1 MNVLEDVLTIR
12 EVAQRWGLHP
22 TTVRRAI
29 DAGRLPLTAR
39 KSPDD
44 VRGTWLITRASVERR
59 WGKPR
64 ARDCQRVGGQR

>member
-12 EVAQRWGLHP
+12 EIAQRWGLHP

-29 DAGRLPLTAR
+29 DARRFALMAR

-44 VRGTWLITRASVERR
+44 SRGTWLIARASVERR

-64 ARDCQRVGGQR
+64 A